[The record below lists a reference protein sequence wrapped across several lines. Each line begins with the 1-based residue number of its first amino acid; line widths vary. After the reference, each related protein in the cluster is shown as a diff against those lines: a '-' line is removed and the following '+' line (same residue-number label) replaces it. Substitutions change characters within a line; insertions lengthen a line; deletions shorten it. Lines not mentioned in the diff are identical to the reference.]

1 MSFISTIGLP
11 THTRGDTFRALDFT
25 LSQTTLEG
33 ATGVTTP
40 IDLTGATICL
50 QVRPTK
56 NSESVYLDLAEGAG
70 ITIVDPGHGSF
81 QIDEQIIDIP
91 VGTHYYDIEITL
103 STGFRFTWFIGTWTI
118 TSDIT
123 HG

>member
-1 MSFISTIGLP
+1 MALISTISLP

-33 ATGVTTP
+33 ATGVNTP
-40 IDLTGATICL
+40 IDLTDATICL

-56 NSESVYLDLAEGAG
+56 TSESVFLDLAEGSG
-70 ITIVDPGHGSF
+70 ITIIDPELGRF
-81 QIDEQIIDIP
+81 QIDEQILDIP
-91 VGTHYYDIEITL
+91 VGTHYFDIEITL